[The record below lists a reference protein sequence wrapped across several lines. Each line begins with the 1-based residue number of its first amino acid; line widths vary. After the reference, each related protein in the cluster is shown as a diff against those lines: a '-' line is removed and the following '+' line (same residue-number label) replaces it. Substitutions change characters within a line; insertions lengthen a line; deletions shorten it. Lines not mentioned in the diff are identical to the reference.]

1 MPTHK
6 LSFTIGGMH
15 CAGCAASIERAVK
28 KLPGASD
35 VYVNFAAKTLSLQA
49 EDGVLGPEDVCAAVQ
64 KSGFSAVYQDP
75 QQQTAASAAGLD
87 ATAA

>member
-1 MPTHK
+1 MSTQK
-6 LSFTIGGMH
+6 LSFAIGGMH

-49 EDGVLGPEDVCAAVQ
+49 EDGVLTPDDICAAVQ
-64 KSGFSAVYQDP
+64 KCGFSAVYHDSQHEA
-75 QQQTAASAAGLD
+75 AASAA
-87 ATAA
+87 A